1 MKLVKLIAGVAIG
14 YGMVQFLTTT
24 SAGPLVEKFR
34 WLKDNSLSWNYNSIR
49 AEPKLWYTH
58 ACREVRGWKEGI
70 RDSIFAVRTDKYVAQ
85 RKNENYISNHK
96 VYHKILT
103 QAKKTYRAAGEEG
116 WPVTFRGILYERD
129 ELEKEIER
137 LHKRGSRNEVAAGKS
152 QDHIDSSERNIKI
165 EEKQLEEL
173 NDLHWNLQ
181 FGKQLAQGRG
191 AMVDLRSFE
200 NQALEFEAI
209 NHTLQNEIDQVANLN
224 YGLRESSKKDFE
236 AIMRE
241 E

>member
-1 MKLVKLIAGVAIG
+1 MRKALLGLVVGVVMFQCLKASG
-14 YGMVQFLTTT
+14 
-24 SAGPLVEKFR
+24 GPLFEELRSF
-34 WLKDNSLSWNYNSIR
+34 KDSMLEWDYRSIR
-49 AEPKLWYTH
+49 AKPKLWYTH

-103 QAKKTYRAAGEEG
+103 QAKKTYRAAGEKG
-116 WPVTFRGILYERD
+116 WPVTFRGIPYERD
-129 ELEKEIER
+129 ELAKEIER
-137 LHKRGSRNEVAAGKS
+137 LHKRGSRNEVAAGKT
-152 QDHIDSSERNIKI
+152 QEHINSSERNIKR
-165 EEKQLEEL
+165 EEERLVKL
-173 NDLHWNLQ
+173 NDLHWDLQ
-181 FGKQLAQGRG
+181 FGKQLAHGRG

-209 NHTLQNEIDQVANLN
+209 HHTLQNEIDQVAN
-224 YGLRESSKKDFE
+224 YGLRGSSEKDFE